1 MKSLLEHQE
10 AQSRRQQLIG
20 FAFYTGLVVAA
31 CAMLYV
37 LIHRQ
42 RYDDRVAL
50 NAAMIEYTT
59 KTVEQVRAEVDRLER
74 SNREIRETTEPLRG
88 LSKAIGA
95 VKDATEPVK
104 GGRP

>member
-1 MKSLLEHQE
+1 MRSLLEHQE
-10 AQSRRQQLIG
+10 AQSWRQQLIG

-31 CAMLYV
+31 CAVMYV

-42 RYDDRVAL
+42 RSDDRVAL

-88 LSKAIGA
+88 LSKAIEA